1 VEVVVFDREWI
12 EEQFETL
19 PLWQQSAY
27 TDFAATIADEANT
40 FPCIPARMG
49 FLSNHLRYSFVGD
62 PREEQSIKMLA
73 QCLKDYTKASR
84 TFGKYTTLT
93 VFFHTPHD
101 MQDSF
106 EVADYQ
112 QLFWSI
118 LNNLTNLDEMNWPE
132 GIPMEPTH
140 HEWEFCFHGEPYFI
154 SCATPAHKL
163 RKSRHFSTLLM
174 AIQPRWIFDDI
185 NDTTAFGR
193 KIKKLIRQRIADYD
207 TVPGHPDLKW
217 YGQEDSYEWKQYFL
231 SDDNHSP
238 SKCPFLRMSQENG
251 SLRNVFLPFHNNPGR
266 HTD

>member
-1 VEVVVFDREWI
+1 MEVVFDREWI
-12 EEQFETL
+12 EEQFDTL
-19 PLWQQSAY
+19 PLWQRSAY

-49 FLSNHLRYSFVGD
+49 FLSNHLRYRFVGD

-154 SCATPAHKL
+154 SCAPPAHKV
-163 RKSRHFSTLLM
+163 RKSRHFSTLFR
-174 AIQPRWIFDDI
+174 AIQPRWRFDAI

>member
-1 VEVVVFDREWI
+1 
-12 EEQFETL
+12 
-19 PLWQQSAY
+19 
-27 TDFAATIADEANT
+27 
-40 FPCIPARMG
+40 
-49 FLSNHLRYSFVGD
+49 
-62 PREEQSIKMLA
+62 MLA

-101 MQDSF
+101 MRDRF

-118 LNNLTNLDEMNWPE
+118 LNNLTNMDEMEWPE
-132 GIPMEPTH
+132 SIPMEPTH

-185 NDTTAFGR
+185 NDSTAFGR
-193 KIKKLIRQRIADYD
+193 KIKSSFVSELQIMTQFQDI
-207 TVPGHPDLKW
+207 
-217 YGQEDSYEWKQYFL
+217 QI
-231 SDDNHSP
+231 
-238 SKCPFLRMSQENG
+238 
-251 SLRNVFLPFHNNPGR
+251 
-266 HTD
+266 